1 MTLWRALTSVSLT
14 AALAACSSGDITL
27 APTNVDNS
35 TTTGGGGG
43 GGGATNPCASY
54 TVSGTTRQGSFDGTN
69 CTYDATF
76 VSDTNP
82 LMVDVTIPF
91 ITGVHIFQS
100 DLFVG
105 SDVSTGAAPAGGT
118 GPKLTIAA
126 GNKIAF
132 TDSSD
137 YLLINRGSRI
147 IADGTATAPITFTG
161 FTDAVTHTAGPYDV
175 QLWGGIVLNGHG
187 ITNNCTDA
195 QRTSNA
201 CHVEAEGRP
210 SYYGGNDNADNSG
223 VLRYVV
229 VKHAGFEVAPA
240 DELNGVTF
248 NAVGSGTTIENLEIY
263 SGYDDG
269 VEFFGG
275 AVNVSNLVVLYAK
288 DDSVDF
294 SDGYIG
300 TINNVL
306 IIHSPTDG
314 NRCIEGDNIAS
325 TRIPGGNIPGSAS
338 TAPLTV
344 PTIRH
349 MTCIPSNWDV
359 GTHGDSEGPVI
370 RYGARMI
377 LSDSIIDGVRATA
390 KLSPSLPSNECFEL
404 DRDINDDTSN
414 AARVGES
421 TLNRTVISCQ
431 EPYVSGTADN
441 IAGTGAPG
449 DTGVQWITNTGTT
462 PYAFNTFNVVITD
475 AANPLVRVLQ
485 PNTFFSYDQNAAAET
500 VTILDAAGSPV
511 NIGAVG
517 NAVTDGYIGAVRS
530 TANWTANWTYGIAPG
545 NRGVAP
551 WWE

>member
-1 MTLWRALTSVSLT
+1 MTLWRALTSVLLT
-14 AALAACSSGDITL
+14 AALAACSSGDVTL

-35 TTTGGGGG
+35 TTTGGGG

-82 LMVDVTIPF
+82 LMVDVTIPL
-91 ITGVHIFQS
+91 ISGVHIFQG

-105 SDVSTGAAPAGGT
+105 SDVSSGVAPAGGT

-137 YLLINRGSRI
+137 YLLVNRGSRI

-161 FTDAVTHTAGPYDV
+161 FTDAVTRTAGPYDV

-195 QRTSNA
+195 QRASNS

-248 NAVGSGTTIENLEIY
+248 NAVGSGTTVENLEIY

-275 AVNVSNLVVLYAK
+275 AVNITNIVVLYAK
-288 DDSVDF
+288 DDSIDF
-294 SDGYIG
+294 SDGYVG
-300 TINNVL
+300 TINNAL

-325 TRIPGGNIPGSAS
+325 TRIPGGNVPGSAS
-338 TAPLTV
+338 TAPLTK

-359 GTHGDSEGPVI
+359 GTHGDSEGPII

-377 LSDSIIDGVRATA
+377 LEDSIIDGGRATA
-390 KLSPSLPSNECFEL
+390 KLSPSLPSNECFEI

-421 TLNRTVISCQ
+421 TLNRTVIACQ
-431 EPYVSGTADN
+431 EAYVSGTADN

-449 DTGVQWITNTGTT
+449 DTGVQWVTNTGTT
-462 PYAFNTFNVVITD
+462 PYPFNTFNVVITD

-500 VTILDAAGSPV
+500 VTILDAAGAPV

>member
-1 MTLWRALTSVSLT
+1 MTFSRALISVSLT
-14 AALAACSSGDITL
+14 AALVACSSGDITL

-35 TTTGGGGG
+35 TSTGGGGG
-43 GGGATNPCASY
+43 GGGAANPCASY

-105 SDVSTGAAPAGGT
+105 SDVSTGVAPAGGT

-132 TDSSD
+132 TDAGD

-147 IADGTATAPITFTG
+147 LAEGTATAPITFTG

-195 QRTSNA
+195 QRASNT

-269 VEFFGG
+269 VELFGG
-275 AVNVSNLVVLYAK
+275 AVNITNLVVLYAK
-288 DDSVDF
+288 DDSIDF

-300 TINNVL
+300 TINNAL

-314 NRCIEGDNIAS
+314 NRCIEGDNIAV
-325 TRIPGGNIPGSAS
+325 TRIPPGNVPGSAS

-349 MTCIPSNWDV
+349 MTCITSNWDV

-370 RYGARMI
+370 RFGARMI
-377 LSDSIIDGVRATA
+377 LSDSIIDGGRATA
-390 KLSPSLPSNECFEL
+390 KLSPSLPSNECFEI
-404 DRDINDDTSN
+404 DRDTNDDTSA
-414 AARVGES
+414 AARVGET

-441 IAGTGAPG
+441 IVGTGAPG
-449 DTGVQWITNTGTT
+449 DTGGQWITNTGTT
-462 PYAFNTFNVVITD
+462 PYAFNTFNIVITD
-475 AANPLVRVLQ
+475 AANPAVRVLQ
-485 PNTFFSYDQNAAAET
+485 PNTFFSYDQNAAPET
-500 VTILDAAGSPV
+500 VTILDAAGAPV

-517 NAVTDGYIGAVRS
+517 NAVADGYIGAVRS